1 MGSSVKISV
10 GITNLRPMWVVA
22 TILLVGALVMLVGGI
37 LMQLIYHVF
46 LAPLWV
52 GVFAGILLSIPLE
65 IWDFSN
71 PDVIIR
77 AITLKDRLLMVCFG
91 LVIGVG
97 AILLYALNLFV
108 PVLHWGIKSFF
119 VPGIVVGGLLFGIGT
134 AIAGYFP
141 GTIWIALGQ
150 GRRDAVYAVI
160 GGLLGALTWSLIFGQ
175 ARYFLWDT
183 LNFGPITWPTVFG
196 LTSKLDEFL
205 VAIVFGALMISM
217 WLFVPRR
224 QGGRACVLHLTGKTK
239 EVTPLEDEISEF
251 KEDYPKIPDYV
262 IESVSVQQ
270 PRSSRIIFAL
280 AFDFALVAVA
290 VIVLRQIFGEST
302 TYAWIW
308 SQILYFFNP
317 HWAASLPYFQLFGGL
332 KIVNGVPVDKPFS
345 EIGWEPFSDLGTFL
359 GGLISSVFI
368 TRRFMAFKQ
377 WTPHIWRSRFGNTPG
392 LRALASFIGAYL
404 VLFGARMANG
414 CASGHILSGNLQ
426 MAVSSFVFFMAVLVG
441 AMITAYIVYGLKPW
455 TAK

>member
-1 MGSSVKISV
+1 V
-10 GITNLRPMWVVA
+10 
-22 TILLVGALVMLVGGI
+22 
-37 LMQLIYHVF
+37 Y
-46 LAPLWV
+46 
-52 GVFAGILLSIPLE
+52 FAGILLSIPLE

-71 PDVIIR
+71 SDVIIR

-160 GGLLGALTWSLIFGQ
+160 GGLLGALTWSLIFGR

-224 QGGRACVLHLTGKTK
+224 QGGRACVLHLTGKAK
-239 EVTPLEDEISEF
+239 EVMPLEDEISEF
-251 KEDYPKIPDYV
+251 KEDYPKIPNYV

-302 TYAWIW
+302 TYAWICW
-308 SQILYFFNP
+308 PPPFFGRFPRPAFILYLVVVHGFAP
-317 HWAASLPYFQLFGGL
+317 GRHCGALFAGREGL
-332 KIVNGVPVDKPFS
+332 
-345 EIGWEPFSDLGTFL
+345 
-359 GGLISSVFI
+359 
-368 TRRFMAFKQ
+368 
-377 WTPHIWRSRFGNTPG
+377 
-392 LRALASFIGAYL
+392 
-404 VLFGARMANG
+404 
-414 CASGHILSGNLQ
+414 
-426 MAVSSFVFFMAVLVG
+426 
-441 AMITAYIVYGLKPW
+441 
-455 TAK
+455 

>member
-10 GITNLRPMWVVA
+10 GTTNLRPMWVVA

-37 LMQLIYHVF
+37 LMQLVYHVF

-175 ARYFLWDT
+175 ARYFFWDT

-262 IESVSVQQ
+262 
-270 PRSSRIIFAL
+270 
-280 AFDFALVAVA
+280 
-290 VIVLRQIFGEST
+290 
-302 TYAWIW
+302 
-308 SQILYFFNP
+308 
-317 HWAASLPYFQLFGGL
+317 
-332 KIVNGVPVDKPFS
+332 
-345 EIGWEPFSDLGTFL
+345 
-359 GGLISSVFI
+359 
-368 TRRFMAFKQ
+368 
-377 WTPHIWRSRFGNTPG
+377 
-392 LRALASFIGAYL
+392 
-404 VLFGARMANG
+404 
-414 CASGHILSGNLQ
+414 
-426 MAVSSFVFFMAVLVG
+426 
-441 AMITAYIVYGLKPW
+441 
-455 TAK
+455 

>member
-1 MGSSVKISV
+1 
-10 GITNLRPMWVVA
+10 
-22 TILLVGALVMLVGGI
+22 
-37 LMQLIYHVF
+37 
-46 LAPLWV
+46 
-52 GVFAGILLSIPLE
+52 
-65 IWDFSN
+65 
-71 PDVIIR
+71 
-77 AITLKDRLLMVCFG
+77 
-91 LVIGVG
+91 
-97 AILLYALNLFV
+97 
-108 PVLHWGIKSFF
+108 
-119 VPGIVVGGLLFGIGT
+119 
-134 AIAGYFP
+134 
-141 GTIWIALGQ
+141 
-150 GRRDAVYAVI
+150 
-160 GGLLGALTWSLIFGQ
+160 
-175 ARYFLWDT
+175 
-183 LNFGPITWPTVFG
+183 
-196 LTSKLDEFL
+196 
-205 VAIVFGALMISM
+205 
-217 WLFVPRR
+217 
-224 QGGRACVLHLTGKTK
+224 LHLTGKAK
-239 EVTPLEDEISEF
+239 EVMPLEDEISEF